1 MVFNNNDNKLGF
13 LHKKLDMNHT
23 ALAYWISLDEFS
35 ERIEAMIADGISIEP
50 QPVFEIMK
58 DIYIRYEKER
68 EESPDKLDFNFYLAR
83 GGIKSLWKSMT
94 GSTEGWR

>member
-1 MVFNNNDNKLGF
+1 MEYRQSGNDC
-13 LHKKLDMNHT
+13 T
-23 ALAYWISLDEFS
+23 AYGYEKQTTGSNDEFS

-50 QPVFEIMK
+50 QPVFEIRK